1 MRSTLEMILVKER
14 PIAKFSI
21 KATLH
26 FESFKFILET
36 RVILDSFN
44 LIFLVIFDEARI
56 FSEFI
61 AQE

>member
-1 MRSTLEMILVKER
+1 MILVKER